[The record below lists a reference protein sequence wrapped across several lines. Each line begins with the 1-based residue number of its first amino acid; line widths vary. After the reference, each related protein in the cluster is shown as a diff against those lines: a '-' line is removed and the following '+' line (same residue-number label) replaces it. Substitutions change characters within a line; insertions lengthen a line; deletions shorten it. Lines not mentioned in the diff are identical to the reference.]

1 MKIPSLSQEK
11 DRKKREI
18 YLPPQTKKAIDD
30 YVKIRLPT
38 DVNYLFTSP
47 EGRVTY
53 SYMRKIISEISKK
66 AGVHFHAHMA
76 RHTYATTL
84 LKAGVS
90 PESVRKLLGH
100 ESLSTT
106 QIYLHLDQSDAI
118 NEVRRRFPKF
128 FLSEGSDIKGTNP
141 CAPSTVLYAPVG
153 I

>member
-1 MKIPSLSQEK
+1 MPT
-11 DRKKREI
+11 
-18 YLPPQTKKAIDD
+18 QTKKAIDD
-30 YVKIRLPT
+30 YLKVRFST

-47 EGRVTY
+47 KGRISY
-53 SYMRKIISEISKK
+53 NYMRKIISEISKK
-66 AGVHFHAHMA
+66 AGVRFHAHMA
-76 RHTYATTL
+76 RHTYATTI

-118 NEVRRRFPKF
+118 DEVRRHSPKF
-128 FLSEGSDIKGTNP
+128 FLSEGCVKKGSNP
-141 CAPSTVLYAPVG
+141 CAPSTVLNAPVG